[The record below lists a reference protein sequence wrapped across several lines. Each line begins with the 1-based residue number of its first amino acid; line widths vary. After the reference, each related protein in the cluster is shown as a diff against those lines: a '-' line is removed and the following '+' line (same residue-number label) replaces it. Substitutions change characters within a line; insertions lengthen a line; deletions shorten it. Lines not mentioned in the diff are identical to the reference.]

1 MEIPEQ
7 QNKGYIHTRE
17 KRSKDFFLI
26 LEIVLNES
34 PEKNTIFFG
43 KFIKRKP
50 ALFLAGFLIC
60 NS

>member
-17 KRSKDFFLI
+17 KRFNDFFLI

-34 PEKNTIFFG
+34 PDKKHTIFFG

-50 ALFLAGFLIC
+50 ALFLAGF
-60 NS
+60 